1 LAKRCPP
8 DLQAS
13 SSAVFITGATGFIGQ
28 RLVSALLEQGIR
40 PRVMVRP
47 DKKSDSRIP
56 RGCEQIPVGLTD
68 VEKLAGIV
76 ADCSA
81 VVYCAGSVRGRTAAD
96 FSTANIMGVKAM
108 LEALAH
114 SDKAPPLLLLSSL
127 AASRPEL
134 SDYACSKYE
143 GEQVLQANSILPWTI
158 LRPPAVY
165 GPGDREML
173 PLLKMIRRGLL
184 AHTGPADQQLS
195 LLHVDDLV
203 SAVVSWLSA
212 PQKCLHKTYAIDDGT
227 PGGYDWRA
235 IGEAVSDRTFR
246 MVSVPRFLLGG
257 AARLNLLFSGLF
269 GYAPMLSPGKVREL
283 VQPQWLCDNKEFTQ
297 ATGWQ
302 PKLDLK
308 RGAQQLFMPQS
319 SNSSA

>member
-1 LAKRCPP
+1 
-8 DLQAS
+8 LQAS
-13 SSAVFITGATGFIGQ
+13 PSAVFITGATGFIGQ
-28 RLVSALLEQGIR
+28 RLVSALLEQGMR
-40 PRVMVRP
+40 PRAMVRP

-56 RGCEQIPVGLTD
+56 PACEQIPVGLTD
-68 VEKLAGIV
+68 VEKLSAIV

-81 VVYCAGSVRGRTAAD
+81 VIYCAGSVRGRTAAD
-96 FSTANIMGVKAM
+96 FSVANVMGVKAM

-114 SDKAPPLLLLSSL
+114 SNNAPPLLLLSSL

-134 SDYACSKYE
+134 SDYASSKYE
-143 GEQVLQANSILPWTI
+143 GEQVLRGNSLLPWTI

-173 PLLKMIRRGLL
+173 PLWKMIRRGLL
-184 AHTGPADQQLS
+184 PHAGPADQQLS

-212 PQKCLHKTYAIDDGT
+212 PQKCLHRTYAIDDGT
-227 PGGYDWRA
+227 PGGYDWKA
-235 IGEAVSDRTFR
+235 IGEAVSDRTFQ
-246 MVSVPRFLLGG
+246 MVSVPRLLLQG

-283 VQPQWLCDNKEFTQ
+283 VQPQWLGDNREFTQ

-302 PKLDLK
+302 PTLNLK
-308 RGAQQLFMPQS
+308 RGAQQLFKPQS
-319 SNSSA
+319 NDTPA